1 MKNHTNTIM
10 KIVTFVLLFTTVPY
24 CLSKLLYLVY
34 DNFPENGID
43 MFSSVVF
50 LLLYLFKAKIQ
61 NLLKIKN
68 KLFYILSFMGVYF
81 FIVNLVLVVLNCLF
95 YSSL

>member
-1 MKNHTNTIM
+1 MKNHTNTII
-10 KIVTFVLLFTTVPY
+10 KIVSFVLLFTTVPY

-43 MFSSVVF
+43 MFSSVGF

-61 NLLKIKN
+61 NLLKIK
-68 KLFYILSFMGVYF
+68 KYIAYLM
-81 FIVNLVLVVLNCLF
+81 L
-95 YSSL
+95 